1 MTPLAHSM
9 KAARLRLLYSDFK
22 IGYKPAEYENS
33 DESKIEKKIEE
44 TKKDYKI
51 IELQTH

>member
-1 MTPLAHSM
+1 MPPLSHSI
-9 KAARLRLLYSDFK
+9 KSVQLKLLYSDFK

-51 IELQTH
+51 IDL